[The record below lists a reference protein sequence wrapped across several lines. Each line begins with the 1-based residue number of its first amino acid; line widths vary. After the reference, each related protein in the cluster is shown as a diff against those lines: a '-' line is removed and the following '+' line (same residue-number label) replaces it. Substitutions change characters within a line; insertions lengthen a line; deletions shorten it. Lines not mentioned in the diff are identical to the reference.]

1 MKPVG
6 VRMAYYASSP
16 DGETVEIP
24 AEVFV
29 ALAKMKEEK
38 YNGEIT
44 LQVRSG
50 GIAGVIMACKL
61 K

>member
-1 MKPVG
+1 
-6 VRMAYYASSP
+6 MAYYASSP